1 MKNKNTLLA
10 ILVLLFVVLMSIPYL
25 VPHTGLLALFGL
37 VPLLCMERI
46 ATMTGTRRIWL
57 WHYSAFVLWNA
68 ATTFWVCNATI
79 GGGIFA
85 VLANAFQMS
94 IVFGLFRWSRKIL
107 KGSTKLTMIESILEA
122 LDKDINTRKDVFERA
137 DDLLARINFLK
148 VGIFILK
155 KAYDNLTPD
164 WLKKWLPKK
173 DDIDKITGKD
183 KYNNLLE
190 DVTKGNTSKFI
201 ATFRELFEDLVNDMG
216 YKAVIVYV
224 DDLDRCDPKRIIGC
238 LEAVK
243 LFVNVKK
250 TAFVIGADERI
261 IEYAISQHY
270 PIQMKK
276 EDISSP
282 FSDYLEKLIQLPYKL
297 PRLSDNEQETY
308 ITLLLCKNHLN
319 EIHFNQI
326 HQKYLEF
333 RKTDKHSK
341 YNIDDIKANI
351 PENQNIDFYAVEY
364 RLPIVPIIKQ
374 FLNGNPRQL
383 KRFLNTLYVR
393 QELADVAGFRD
404 IRPEV
409 LTKIMVLE
417 YNTLYNSRFEELY
430 KLQNANGG
438 VLSLGDVE
446 QEAKTE
452 EGIQNPQWKD
462 NWSSDYLKQ
471 WLSSEP
477 SLKDINLQNYFWV
490 ARDALKNEKPIASLV
505 TSKVMLLFQRL
516 CTLQTIVTMKRG
528 LPGIINACDDSE
540 KDMII
545 HLINDNLRKDPKSEN
560 CWRILNCD
568 ENNLLLSNNI
578 DRIKLLFS
586 NIRTENIDAKADIF
600 FVRMLS
606 LNDDIRA
613 YIESLPKGNSLTK
626 AIERKMRKQ

>member
-1 MKNKNTLLA
+1 MWSDNETTQDLLGYQVHA
-10 ILVLLFVVLMSIPYL
+10 DLLRKIILNDAMLPISI
-25 VPHTGLLALFGL
+25 G
-37 VPLLCMERI
+37 
-46 ATMTGTRRIWL
+46 
-57 WHYSAFVLWNA
+57 
-68 ATTFWVCNATI
+68 
-79 GGGIFA
+79 
-85 VLANAFQMS
+85 
-94 IVFGLFRWSRKIL
+94 VFGNWGSGKSSLMLLLQQSLQEWEESQQNEHSIIL
-107 KGSTKLTMIESILEA
+107 QVYFNSWQFESYDSTKLTMIESILEA
-122 LDKDINTRKDVFERA
+122 LDKDINTRKNVFERA

-201 ATFRELFEDLVNDMG
+201 ATFRELFEDLVEDMR

-404 IRPEV
+404 IRPDV

-438 VLSLGDVE
+438 VLPLEDVE

-516 CTLQTIVTMKRG
+516 CTLQTIVTMKRE

-545 HLINDNLRKDPKSEN
+545 HLINDNLRKDSKSEN

-586 NIRTENIDAKADIF
+586 NMRTENIDAKADVF
-600 FVRMLS
+600 FVRMQS
-606 LNDDIRA
+606 SSEEIRN
-613 YIESLPKGNSLTK
+613 YIDTLPKAKPLSR
-626 AIERKMRKQ
+626 AIERRNQRQ

>member
-1 MKNKNTLLA
+1 MWSDNETTQDLLGYQVHA
-10 ILVLLFVVLMSIPYL
+10 DLLKKIILNDAMLPISI
-25 VPHTGLLALFGL
+25 G
-37 VPLLCMERI
+37 
-46 ATMTGTRRIWL
+46 
-57 WHYSAFVLWNA
+57 
-68 ATTFWVCNATI
+68 
-79 GGGIFA
+79 
-85 VLANAFQMS
+85 
-94 IVFGLFRWSRKIL
+94 VFGNWGSGKSSLMLLLQQSLQEWEKAQQNEQHSIIL
-107 KGSTKLTMIESILEA
+107 QVYFNSWQFESYDSTKLTMIESILEA

-148 VGIFILK
+148 VGVFILK

-164 WLKKWLPKK
+164 WMKKWLPKK

-243 LFVNVKK
+243 LFVNVKN

-319 EIHFNQI
+319 EIHFNKI

-404 IRPEV
+404 IRPDV

-430 KLQNANGG
+430 KLQNENGG
-438 VLSLGDVE
+438 VLPLDDVE

-586 NIRTENIDAKADIF
+586 NIRTENIDAKADVF
-600 FVRMLS
+600 FVRMQS
-606 LNDDIRA
+606 SSEEIRN
-613 YIESLPKGNSLTK
+613 YIDTLPKAKPLSR
-626 AIERKMRKQ
+626 AIERRKQR

>member
-1 MKNKNTLLA
+1 MWSDNETTQDLLGYQVHA
-10 ILVLLFVVLMSIPYL
+10 DLLKKIILNDAMLPISI
-25 VPHTGLLALFGL
+25 G
-37 VPLLCMERI
+37 
-46 ATMTGTRRIWL
+46 
-57 WHYSAFVLWNA
+57 
-68 ATTFWVCNATI
+68 
-79 GGGIFA
+79 
-85 VLANAFQMS
+85 
-94 IVFGLFRWSRKIL
+94 VFGNWGSGKSSLMLLLQQSLQEWEKAQQNEQHSIIL
-107 KGSTKLTMIESILEA
+107 QVYFNSWQFESYDSTKLTMIESILEA

-148 VGIFILK
+148 VGVFILK

-164 WLKKWLPKK
+164 WMKKWLPKK

-319 EIHFNQI
+319 EILFNQI

-393 QELADVAGFRD
+393 QELAEVAGFRD
-404 IRPEV
+404 IRPDV
-409 LTKIMVLE
+409 LTKLMVLE
-417 YNTLYNSRFEELY
+417 YNSLYNSRFEELY
-430 KLQNANGG
+430 RLQKTNEG
-438 VLSLGDVE
+438 VLPLGDVE

-452 EGIQNPQWKD
+452 DGIQDPQWKD

-471 WLSSEP
+471 WLSSDP
-477 SLKDINLQNYFWV
+477 SLKNINLQDYFWV
-490 ARDALKNEKPIASLV
+490 ARDALKNEKPIASLI
-505 TSKVMLLFQRL
+505 TNKVMLLFQRL
-516 CTLQTIVTMKRG
+516 CSIQTNRVMKRE
-528 LPGIINACDDSE
+528 LPDIINACDDTE
-540 KDMII
+540 KAMII
-545 HLINDNLRKDPKSEN
+545 RLINEKLKQEPKSET
-560 CWRILNCD
+560 CWTILNAD
-568 ENNLLLSNNI
+568 EENLLMNNDI
-578 DRIKLLFS
+578 DRLRLLFH
-586 NIRTENIDAKADIF
+586 NMKAEDIDAKADIF

>member
-1 MKNKNTLLA
+1 MWSDNETTQDLLGYQVHA
-10 ILVLLFVVLMSIPYL
+10 DLLRKIILNDAMLPISI
-25 VPHTGLLALFGL
+25 G
-37 VPLLCMERI
+37 
-46 ATMTGTRRIWL
+46 
-57 WHYSAFVLWNA
+57 
-68 ATTFWVCNATI
+68 
-79 GGGIFA
+79 
-85 VLANAFQMS
+85 
-94 IVFGLFRWSRKIL
+94 VFGNWGSGKSSLMLLLQQSLHEWEESHQNEHSIIL
-107 KGSTKLTMIESILEA
+107 QVYFNSWQFESYDSTKLTMIESILEA

-148 VGIFILK
+148 VGVFILK

-201 ATFRELFEDLVNDMG
+201 ATFRELFEDLVEDMR

-243 LFVNVKK
+243 LFVNVKN

-319 EIHFNQI
+319 EIHFNEI

-404 IRPEV
+404 IRPDV

-430 KLQNANGG
+430 KLQNENGG
-438 VLSLGDVE
+438 VLPLEDVE

-516 CTLQTIVTMKRG
+516 CTLQTNVTMKRG

-586 NIRTENIDAKADIF
+586 NIRTENIDAKADVF
-600 FVRMLS
+600 FVRMRS
-606 LNDDIRA
+606 SSEEIRN
-613 YIESLPKGNSLTK
+613 YIDTLPKAKPLSR
-626 AIERKMRKQ
+626 AIERRNQRQ

>member
-1 MKNKNTLLA
+1 MWSDNETTQDLLGYQVHA
-10 ILVLLFVVLMSIPYL
+10 DLLKKIILNDAMLPISI
-25 VPHTGLLALFGL
+25 G
-37 VPLLCMERI
+37 
-46 ATMTGTRRIWL
+46 
-57 WHYSAFVLWNA
+57 
-68 ATTFWVCNATI
+68 
-79 GGGIFA
+79 
-85 VLANAFQMS
+85 
-94 IVFGLFRWSRKIL
+94 VFGNWGSGKSSLMLLLQQSLQEWEKSHVNEYHNIIL
-107 KGSTKLTMIESILEA
+107 QVYFNSWQFESYDSTKLTMIESILEA

-148 VGIFILK
+148 VGVFILK

-164 WLKKWLPKK
+164 CLKKWLPQK

-308 ITLLLCKNHLN
+308 ITLLLCKNHLS
-319 EIHFNQI
+319 EIHFNEI

-341 YNIDDIKANI
+341 YNIDDIKTNI
-351 PENQNIDFYAVEY
+351 QNVDFYAVEY

-393 QELADVAGFRD
+393 QELAEVAGFRD
-404 IRPEV
+404 IRPDV
-409 LTKIMVLE
+409 LTKLMVLE
-417 YNTLYNSRFEELY
+417 YNSLYNSRFEELY
-430 KLQNANGG
+430 RLQKTNEG
-438 VLSLGDVE
+438 VLPLGDVE

-452 EGIQNPQWKD
+452 DGIQDPQWKD

-471 WLSSEP
+471 WLSSDP
-477 SLKDINLQNYFWV
+477 SLKNINLQDYFWV
-490 ARDALKNEKPIASLV
+490 ARDALKNEKPIASLI
-505 TSKVMLLFQRL
+505 TNKVMLLFQRL
-516 CTLQTIVTMKRG
+516 CSIQTNRVMKRE
-528 LPGIINACDDSE
+528 LPDIINACDDTE
-540 KDMII
+540 KAMII
-545 HLINDNLRKDPKSEN
+545 RLINEKLKQEPKSET
-560 CWRILNCD
+560 CWTILNAD
-568 ENNLLLSNNI
+568 EENLLMSNDI
-578 DRIKLLFS
+578 DRLRLLFH
-586 NIRTENIDAKADIF
+586 NMKAEDIDAKADIF

>member
-1 MKNKNTLLA
+1 MWSDNETTQDLLGYQVHA
-10 ILVLLFVVLMSIPYL
+10 DLLRKIILNDAMLPISI
-25 VPHTGLLALFGL
+25 G
-37 VPLLCMERI
+37 
-46 ATMTGTRRIWL
+46 
-57 WHYSAFVLWNA
+57 
-68 ATTFWVCNATI
+68 
-79 GGGIFA
+79 
-85 VLANAFQMS
+85 
-94 IVFGLFRWSRKIL
+94 VFGNWGSGKSSLMLLLQQSLHEWEKSHQNEHSIIL
-107 KGSTKLTMIESILEA
+107 QVYFNSWQFESYDSTKLTMIESILEA
-122 LDKDINTRKDVFERA
+122 LDKDINTRKNVFERA

-148 VGIFILK
+148 VGVFILK

-164 WLKKWLPKK
+164 WMKKWLPKK

-201 ATFRELFEDLVNDMG
+201 ATFRELFEDLVEDMR

-319 EIHFNQI
+319 EIYFNQI

-404 IRPEV
+404 IRPDV

-430 KLQNANGG
+430 KLQNENGG
-438 VLSLGDVE
+438 VLPLEDVE

-462 NWSSDYLKQ
+462 NWSSDFLKQ

-586 NIRTENIDAKADIF
+586 NIRTENIDAKADVF
-600 FVRMLS
+600 FVRMQS
-606 LNDDIRA
+606 SSEEIRN
-613 YIESLPKGNSLTK
+613 YIDTLPKAKPLSR
-626 AIERKMRKQ
+626 AIERRNQRQ

>member
-1 MKNKNTLLA
+1 MWSDNETTQDLLGYQVHA
-10 ILVLLFVVLMSIPYL
+10 DLLRKIILNDAMLPISI
-25 VPHTGLLALFGL
+25 G
-37 VPLLCMERI
+37 
-46 ATMTGTRRIWL
+46 
-57 WHYSAFVLWNA
+57 
-68 ATTFWVCNATI
+68 
-79 GGGIFA
+79 
-85 VLANAFQMS
+85 
-94 IVFGLFRWSRKIL
+94 VFGNWGSGKSSLMLLLQQSLHEWEESHQNEHSIIL
-107 KGSTKLTMIESILEA
+107 QVYFNSWQFESYDSTKLTMIESILEA

-148 VGIFILK
+148 VGVFILK

-164 WLKKWLPKK
+164 WMKKWLPKK

-201 ATFRELFEDLVNDMG
+201 ATFRELFEDLVNNMG

-393 QELADVAGFRD
+393 QELAEVAGFRD
-404 IRPEV
+404 IRPDV

-417 YNTLYNSRFEELY
+417 NNTLYNSRFEELY
-430 KLQNANGG
+430 KLQNENGG
-438 VLSLGDVE
+438 VLPLEDVE

-586 NIRTENIDAKADIF
+586 NIRTENIDAKADVF
-600 FVRMLS
+600 FVRMQAS
-606 LNDDIRA
+606 SEEIRN
-613 YIESLPKGNSLTK
+613 YIDTLPKAKPLSR
-626 AIERKMRKQ
+626 AIERRNQRQ

>member
-1 MKNKNTLLA
+1 MWSDNETTQDLLGYQVHA
-10 ILVLLFVVLMSIPYL
+10 DLLRKIILNDAMLPISI
-25 VPHTGLLALFGL
+25 G
-37 VPLLCMERI
+37 
-46 ATMTGTRRIWL
+46 
-57 WHYSAFVLWNA
+57 
-68 ATTFWVCNATI
+68 
-79 GGGIFA
+79 
-85 VLANAFQMS
+85 
-94 IVFGLFRWSRKIL
+94 VFGNWGSGKSSLMLLLQQSLHEWEESHQNEHSIIL
-107 KGSTKLTMIESILEA
+107 QVYFNSWQFESYDSTKLTMIESILEA

-148 VGIFILK
+148 VGVFILK

-164 WLKKWLPKK
+164 WMKKWLPKK

-404 IRPEV
+404 IRPDV

-430 KLQNANGG
+430 KLQNENGG
-438 VLSLGDVE
+438 VLPLEDVE

-586 NIRTENIDAKADIF
+586 NIRTENIDAKADVF
-600 FVRMLS
+600 FVRMQAS
-606 LNDDIRA
+606 SEEIRN
-613 YIESLPKGNSLTK
+613 YIDTLPKAKSLSR
-626 AIERKMRKQ
+626 AIERRNQRQ